1 MKDRVRCL
9 SAPGPLHCGL
19 FPSEDRANR
28 TRSRLGENVFARVC
42 VCVCSR
48 ATDGGKKRAGHG
60 GREEEAG
67 IRASP
72 GRRGDEGTRS
82 RRTPRWSMNR
92 GHTRRSRERN
102 TAYAPCTRVL
112 RLYPVSLLRTI
123 RPTDGS
129 IESIRGRNK
138 AATRAAHLHLHLLL
152 LPLLLLRHFPCLACF
167 FPPRM
172 DA

>member
-1 MKDRVRCL
+1 MVYSRARIGQTAHALTWERMCSRVC
-9 SAPGPLHCGL
+9 
-19 FPSEDRANR
+19 
-28 TRSRLGENVFARVC
+28 VC

-123 RPTDGS
+123 RSTDGS

-138 AATRAAHLHLHLLL
+138 AATRAAHLHLLLLL
-152 LPLLLLRHFPCLACF
+152 LPLLLRHFPCLACF

>member
-1 MKDRVRCL
+1 M

-28 TRSRLGENVFARVC
+28 TRSRLGENVLVC
-42 VCVCSR
+42 VCVR
-48 ATDGGKKRAGHG
+48 ATDGEKNGLATVEGRKKPAFELLSA
-60 GREEEAG
+60 EEEKKE
-67 IRASP
+67 P
-72 GRRGDEGTRS
+72 GRS

-112 RLYPVSLLRTI
+112 RLYLVSLLRTI

-138 AATRAAHLHLHLLL
+138 AATRAAHLLLL
-152 LPLLLLRHFPCLACF
+152 LLLLFLLFLLRHFPCLAE
-167 FPPRM
+167 
-172 DA
+172 

>member
-28 TRSRLGENVFARVC
+28 TRSRLGENVFARACVC
-42 VCVCSR
+42 VCVFAR
-48 ATDGGKKRAGHG
+48 
-60 GREEEAG
+60 
-67 IRASP
+67 
-72 GRRGDEGTRS
+72 DEGTRS

-138 AATRAAHLHLHLLL
+138 AATRAAHLHLLLLL
-152 LPLLLLRHFPCLACF
+152 LPLLLLLRHFPCLACF